1 MKILIADDDR
11 DVLNAL
17 KLLLTASGYEVLTA
31 ENRSQ
36 ALNII
41 GSLVEQSQPLSLML
55 TEVRIWDMNG
65 LELIR
70 SVRKLIPDLSVIF
83 TTGSPDDH
91 IRQEIGK
98 FENCGYVEK
107 PFAASTLSKVISET
121 KAFAQ

>member
-1 MKILIADDDR
+1 MRILIADDDR

-31 ENRSQ
+31 ENCNQ
-36 ALNII
+36 VLKII
-41 GSLVEQSQPLSLML
+41 RFLVGESQPLSLMV
-55 TEVRIWDMNG
+55 TEVRIWDMSG
-65 LELIR
+65 LELTR

-83 TTGSPDDH
+83 MTGSPDDH

-98 FENCGYVEK
+98 LENCGYVEK
-107 PFAASTLSKVISET
+107 PFAASTLSKIISET